1 MLRNDGIFLPWQLKT
16 SKTKLLVMHVWM
28 SAKTNKFSFSLL
40 AIGLIYMWMISN
52 IHKLAPYIRHWY
64 NLICNGLLDGQVLE
78 NRQVLGLKC
87 ILKLNNNLMEL
98 HRYTVRSEIRPY
110 NLIYGTPLRKSCIY
124 PSSIFAS

>member
-1 MLRNDGIFLPWQLKT
+1 
-16 SKTKLLVMHVWM
+16 
-28 SAKTNKFSFSLL
+28 
-40 AIGLIYMWMISN
+40 MICN

-98 HRYTVRSEIRPY
+98 HRYIMRSEVRPY
-110 NLIYGTPLRKSCIY
+110 NLRYGTPLLKSRIY
-124 PSSIFAS
+124 PSSIFTS